1 MMKELSRSLLQVCS
15 IAIAILFAAVSML
28 TTATETL
35 SSEFKVGELKIEE
48 VWSRATPK
56 GAKVGAGYLKITNAG
71 SKPDRLV
78 DAKTSIS
85 DRVEIHEMSMSGGI
99 MRMRRLP
106 KGLEIPAGQSATLR
120 PGGYHLMFME
130 LQEAIKKG
138 QLFKATLVFEQA
150 GQVVVE
156 FKASGIGAAAPSRSH
171 SGSHSGAAEDKK

>member
-1 MMKELSRSLLQVCS
+1 M
-15 IAIAILFAAVSML
+15 LFAAGSML

-35 SSEFKVGELKIEE
+35 SSEFKAGELKIEK

-56 GAKVGAGYLKITNAG
+56 GAKVGAGYLKITNTG

-85 DRVEIHEMSMSGGI
+85 NRVEIHEMNMSGGI

-106 KGLEIPAGQSATLR
+106 KGLEIPAGQSVTLK

-130 LQEAIKKG
+130 LKEAIEKG
-138 QLFKATLVFEQA
+138 QSFKATLVFEQA
-150 GQVVVE
+150 GQVAVE
-156 FKASGIGAAAPSRSH
+156 FKASGIGAVAPGGSH
-171 SGSHSGAAEDKK
+171 SGSHSGAAKDKK